1 MYKQHKYVYVLKTLR
16 KYDKLVS
23 PKQSRF
29 THFHNIQYTAA
40 TGLFFSF
47 SDNTRMRKEVHAI
60 RCIRITCILH
70 VQSSHNVLHP
80 FYCYCYCYCYYYYY
94 YFFFS
99 IHTAAH
105 QGKRR
110 RKKRRGYKIRFFPS
124 LMYPTKI
131 RYI

>member
-1 MYKQHKYVYVLKTLR
+1 MNFKIQCTNNTNTYVYVLKSLR

-23 PKQSRF
+23 PKQSSF

-40 TGLFFSF
+40 TKLFVSF

-80 FYCYCYCYCYYYYY
+80 FYCYCYCYYYYY
-94 YFFFS
+94 YFFFF
-99 IHTAAH
+99 
-105 QGKRR
+105 
-110 RKKRRGYKIRFFPS
+110 FFPYCCE
-124 LMYPTKI
+124 LTKEKEEEKKGGATKSGFFFLL
-131 RYI
+131 